1 MIYDEHKELYV
12 SQHLELFAELPADML
27 HSDAALRLCLL
38 QCVRIH
44 TDGRMATVYLKRRDL
59 LRLFALDP
67 RDLRCIDP
75 NLHYTR
81 LSPSLYVR
89 GNVILAQLAG
99 VRLII
104 TGNTA
109 LLLDPHSSAAKKLLG
124 QLVPKLQAR
133 LPSLSSSL

>member
-1 MIYDEHKELYV
+1 
-12 SQHLELFAELPADML
+12 
-27 HSDAALRLCLL
+27 
-38 QCVRIH
+38 
-44 TDGRMATVYLKRRDL
+44 MATVYLKRRDL
-59 LRLFALDP
+59 LRLFSLDP

-104 TGNTA
+104 TGTTA
-109 LLLDPHSSAAKKLLG
+109 LLLDPHSSAARKLLG
-124 QLVPKLQAR
+124 QLIPKLQAR
-133 LPSLSSSL
+133 AAPFSACCHCIASPMLLLLFAAASVTVPAFQAIYAQGNHSVWSAGGGGAQADG